1 MAVVFST
8 GHVGFSQ
15 MPASDWGTASW
26 CTLRG
31 RPSPLLPHASTP
43 SHRPSLAPREQGGP
57 LAAVTANNSQQQP
70 TKAGNKQ
77 NSLIYDYLLCF
88 PVFPH
93 TAQESVIWFFHFLTS
108 PHSKP
113 KGIFQLTCHAGR
125 RTAIDSQH
133 STMDLREIHDW
144 ISMHEIPPPY
154 QVHARFSTGWPLS
167 LFFCRY

>member
-1 MAVVFST
+1 MKGRERGPREMRTASYGHATQDGAERERGISYYEARPEITPLLRQLQQNNAQGEKKKTSRLMAVVFST

-93 TAQESVIWFFHFLTS
+93 TAQESLIR
-108 PHSKP
+108 
-113 KGIFQLTCHAGR
+113 A
-125 RTAIDSQH
+125 
-133 STMDLREIHDW
+133 
-144 ISMHEIPPPY
+144 Y
-154 QVHARFSTGWPLS
+154 
-167 LFFCRY
+167 